1 MCAFPYVFHC
11 VILFHKDLR
20 TLIRAKKGEVK
31 DIMERT
37 VRNAA
42 KALIIKDDKMLAI
55 KISDGKEEWYIMPG
69 GGQDVEELLPE
80 TVCREVAEEMG
91 LQVEVKDLVFVIE
104 GLHGEKFH
112 RVDLVFLCEYIGE
125 LENAILQSD
134 TNQVGYDWL
143 DIKTLNTTPL
153 YPSKLR
159 RQIMNLYE
167 GKAYKV
173 YLGNEEIGDPEVT
186 D

>member
-1 MCAFPYVFHC
+1 
-11 VILFHKDLR
+11 
-20 TLIRAKKGEVK
+20 
-31 DIMERT
+31 
-37 VRNAA
+37 
-42 KALIIKDDKMLAI
+42 MLAI
-55 KISDGKEEWYIMPG
+55 KIRDNREDWYVMPG

-80 TVCREVAEEMG
+80 TVCREVAEELG
-91 LQVEVKDLVFVIE
+91 LQVEVKNLVFVIE
-104 GLHGEKFH
+104 GLHGEPFH
-112 RVDLVFLCEYIGE
+112 RVDLVFLCEYKGE
-125 LENAILQSD
+125 IENAILQND

-167 GKAYKV
+167 GKAYQV

>member
-1 MCAFPYVFHC
+1 M
-11 VILFHKDLR
+11 D
-20 TLIRAKKGEVK
+20 
-31 DIMERT
+31 RT

-80 TVCREVAEEMG
+80 AV
-91 LQVEVKDLVFVIE
+91 VKDLAFVIE

-112 RVDLVFLCEYIGE
+112 RVDLVFLCEYIGK
-125 LENAILQSD
+125 LENAVLQSD